1 MRQSISVFI
10 SVILLFSCAEK
21 KSAKTLFTKVDD
33 SGIKFTNT
41 ILNSRDFNIFSYRNF
56 YNGAGVAAGDI
67 NNDGLADVFFTAN
80 MGPNKLFL
88 NKGNFQFE
96 DISEKAG
103 FRDKKQW
110 STGVVMVDINH
121 DNLLDIY
128 VCNAGF
134 QKGVSNTNELWINN
148 GNLTFTEKAADYGL
162 NESGYTTHAAFFDY
176 DLDGDLDAYI
186 LKNSFIPVNTLNY
199 SNKRDLRAEDWPV
212 ADFLKGGGDK
222 LLRNDNGHFTDVSK
236 AANIY
241 GSLIGFGL
249 GVTVGDVN
257 QDGYPDIYVSND
269 FFERDY
275 LYINQHD
282 GNFKE
287 ELESRIK
294 HLSHS
299 SMGADMAD
307 INNDGLEDIFVT
319 EMLPDNDYRLKTTT
333 SFENIDVQRYKEKS
347 GFYHQYMQN
356 TLQLNNG
363 SGNFS
368 EIAQYAGVAASDW
381 SWGALMFDADNDG
394 WNDIYICNGI
404 YNDVTDQDFIDFFAN
419 EIVQRMVLTGKKEEI
434 EEIIKKMP
442 SNPIANKMYRNNGN
456 LKFSEVGEQWG
467 MGEKSFSNGAAYADL
482 DNDGDLDLIVN
493 NVNQPALVFKNNSRE
508 LNKNHFVS
516 LRLKGTENNTR
527 AIGSLVTVYA
537 DSIRLIKEL
546 IPSRGFQSSVDYQLV
561 FGLGQQK
568 KIDSITV
575 RWPDQKITT
584 LLNPL
589 LDTIITVD
597 ESGARTVAPQAPG
610 NDNIFTAVPAPFEKH
625 TEDDFVDFYMERNV
639 PQMLSREGPRA
650 SIADV
655 NGDGVE
661 DIYIGGT
668 LKQGGQLYLGK
679 GNGFVLSPSL
689 SAQLKDFED
698 YASVFFDVD
707 KDGDKDL
714 FLGAGGN
721 NKPSFNKDLQNRL
734 YINDGHGNFTISS
747 DPLPKNMGNTCL
759 LLPFDFDNDGDE
771 DLFAATRCM
780 PMNYGVVPESY
791 VYLNDGKGRFTLLPK
806 EQCGPLSDA
815 GMITGADWVSDG
827 KGYRSLVVVGEWMAP
842 RQFTWSNNQFKE
854 INTTLAGLQG
864 WWQTVKAADL
874 DGDGDDDLVLG
885 NLGGNFYL
893 KPDSSNPVK
902 LWINSFSQSMIPEKI
917 ITRTINNKDVPVFLK
932 RDLTDQIPTLKKQN
946 LKHQD
951 YGKKSIQELFDDAM
965 IKSSTVRKVT
975 YTSSCIAW
983 NEGNGKYT
991 ITELPTAIQ
1000 LSSVNAV
1007 LITDVNNDG
1016 KKDIIIGGNLTHW
1029 QPQFGSID
1037 ASYGN
1042 LMLNLGN
1049 RKWSNL
1055 SSSQSGILAK
1065 GSVRDIKEMNI
1076 KGTRNIIFLAND
1088 EFPQMYSL
1096 KKK

>member
-1 MRQSISVFI
+1 MQKFI
-10 SVILLFSCAEK
+10 SIIAVISIVISCSEK
-21 KSAKTLFTKVDD
+21 KAAKTLFTKIDD
-33 SGIKFTNT
+33 SGIKFSNT
-41 ILNSRDFNIFSYRNF
+41 ISNSRDFNIFSYRNF
-56 YNGAGVAAGDI
+56 YNGAGVATGDI

-103 FRDKKQW
+103 FHDKKQW

-148 GNLTFTEKAADYGL
+148 GNLSFTEKAAEYGL
-162 NESGYTTHAAFFDY
+162 NDSGYTTHAAFFDV

-222 LLRNDNGHFTDVSK
+222 LLRNDNGHFTDISK
-236 AANIY
+236 QANIF

-257 QDGYPDIYVSND
+257 HDGYPDIYVSND

-275 LYINQHD
+275 LYINQQN
-282 GNFKE
+282 GTFKE
-287 ELESRIK
+287 DLENRIQ

-333 SFENIDVQRYKEKS
+333 SFENVDVQRYKEKS

-363 SGNFS
+363 NGNFK

-419 EIVQRMVLTGKKEEI
+419 DIVQRMVMTGKKEEI

-442 SNPIANKMYRNNGN
+442 SNPIANKMYRNKGN
-456 LKFSEVGEQWG
+456 LQFADMGEQWG
-467 MGEKSFSNGAAYADL
+467 MTEKTFSNGAAYADL
-482 DNDGDLDLIVN
+482 DNDGDLDLVIN
-493 NVNQPALVFKNNSRE
+493 NVNQPALIYKNNSRE

-516 LRLKGTENNTR
+516 IRLKGKENNTR
-527 AIGSLVTVYA
+527 AVGSLVTVYS
-537 DSIRLIKEL
+537 DSITMTKEL
-546 IPSRGFQSSVDYQLV
+546 IPSRGFQSSVDYQMV
-561 FGLGQQK
+561 FGLGQHK

-575 RWPDQKITT
+575 RWPDLQITT
-584 LLNPL
+584 LLHPAM
-589 LDTIITVD
+589 DTSLAISETNSRVVPRQSAIKETMF
-597 ESGARTVAPQAPG
+597 S
-610 NDNIFTAVPAPFEKH
+610 AVPAPFEKH
-625 TEDDFVDFYMERNV
+625 SEDDFVDFYMERNT
-639 PQMLSREGPRA
+639 PQLLSREGPRA

-655 NGDGVE
+655 NGDGVQ

-668 LKQGGQLYLGK
+668 LKQAGQLYIRK
-679 GNGFVLSPSL
+679 GNGFVLSPGL
-689 SAQLKDFED
+689 SGQLQGFED

-707 KDGDKDL
+707 EDGDQDL

-721 NKPSFNKDLQNRL
+721 NKPSFNNNLQNRL
-734 YINDGHGNFTISS
+734 YINDGKGNFSLS
-747 DPLPKNMGNTCL
+747 PHPLPKNMGNTCV
-759 LLPFDFDNDGDE
+759 LLPFDIDNDGDM

-780 PMNYGVVPESY
+780 PMNYGITPESY
-791 VYLNDGKGRFTLLPK
+791 VYVNNGKGGFTLLPK

-815 GMITGADWVSDG
+815 GMISGADWVSDG
-827 KGYRSLVVVGEWMAP
+827 KGNNALVVVGDWMSP
-842 RQFTWSNNQFKE
+842 RQFSWSNNKFSE
-854 INTTLAGLQG
+854 MNTSLAGLQG
-864 WWQTVKAADL
+864 WWQTVTAEDL

-885 NLGGNFYL
+885 NLGRNFYL

-902 LWINSFSQSMIPEKI
+902 LWINSFSQSMMPEKI
-917 ITRTINNKDVPVFLK
+917 ITRTIDKKDVPVFLK
-932 RDLTDQIPTLKKQN
+932 RELTDQIPTLKKQN

-951 YGKKSIQELFDDAM
+951 YGKKSIQELFDETM
-965 IKSSTVRKVT
+965 IKSSIVKKVN
-975 YTSSCIAW
+975 YTASCIAW

-991 ITELPTAIQ
+991 IMEFPPVVQ
-1000 LSSVNAV
+1000 LSSVNSI
-1007 LITDVNNDG
+1007 LITDINGDG
-1016 KKDIIIGGNLTHW
+1016 RKDLVMGGNLTHW
-1029 QPQFGSID
+1029 QPQFSRID
-1037 ASYGN
+1037 ASYGHV
-1042 LMLNLGN
+1042 MLNLGN
-1049 RKWSNL
+1049 RKWTYVPSVE
-1055 SSSQSGILAK
+1055 SGIWVK
-1065 GSVRDIKEMNI
+1065 GNVRDIKEMDINNR
-1076 KGTRNIIFLAND
+1076 RNFIFFSND
-1088 EFPQMYSL
+1088 EFPLMYSL
-1096 KKK
+1096 NKK

>member
-1 MRQSISVFI
+1 MRRFIFYIAVSIYLS
-10 SVILLFSCAEK
+10 SCTDKEEAM
-21 KSAKTLFTKVDD
+21 TLFTKLDNC
-33 SGIKFTNT
+33 GIQFSNN
-41 ILNSRDFNIFSYRNF
+41 ISNSRDFNIFSYRNF
-56 YNGAGVAAGDI
+56 YNGAGVATGDI

-96 DISEKAG
+96 DISGKAG
-103 FRDKKQW
+103 FNDKKQW

-134 QKGVSNTNELWINN
+134 QKGVSNINELWINN
-148 GNLTFTEKAADYGL
+148 GNLTFSEKAAEYGL

-236 AANIY
+236 DANIY

-257 QDGYPDIYVSND
+257 HDGYPDIYVSND

-275 LYINQHD
+275 LYINQQN
-282 GNFKE
+282 GTFKE
-287 ELESRIK
+287 DLENRIQ

-333 SFENIDVQRYKEKS
+333 SFENVDVQRYKEKS
-347 GFYHQYMQN
+347 GFYHQFMQN

-363 SGNFS
+363 NGNFR

-419 EIVQRMVLTGKKEEI
+419 DIVQRMVMTGKKEEI

-442 SNPIANKMYRNNGN
+442 SNPIANKMYRNKGN
-456 LKFSEVGEQWG
+456 LQFDDMGEQWG
-467 MGEKSFSNGAAYADL
+467 MSEKTFSNGAAYADL
-482 DNDGDLDLIVN
+482 DNDGDLDLVIN
-493 NVNQPALVFKNNSRE
+493 NVNQPALIYKNNSRE
-508 LNKNHFVS
+508 INKNHFIS
-516 LRLKGTENNTR
+516 IRLKGKENNSM
-527 AIGSLVTVYA
+527 AVGSLVTVYA
-537 DSIRLIKEL
+537 DSITQVREL

-561 FGLGQQK
+561 FGLGRK
-568 KIDSITV
+568 GKIDSITV
-575 RWPDQKITT
+575 RWPDQHTSTILQPAT
-584 LLNPL
+584 
-589 LDTIITVD
+589 DTILTIS
-597 ESGARTVAPQAPG
+597 ESNVRPPVLSTGRETLFA
-610 NDNIFTAVPAPFEKH
+610 AVHSPFEKH
-625 TEDDFVDFYMERNV
+625 TEDDFVDFYMERNI
-639 PQMLSREGPRA
+639 PQLLSREGPRA
-650 SIADV
+650 TVADV
-655 NGDGVE
+655 NGDGLD

-668 LKQGGQLYLGK
+668 LKQPGQLYIRK
-679 GNGFVLSPSL
+679 GNGFTVSAGLSK
-689 SAQLKDFED
+689 QLQGFED
-698 YASVFFDVD
+698 YSSAFFDAD
-707 KDGDKDL
+707 KDGDQDL

-721 NKPSFNKDLQNRL
+721 NKPSFNKELQNRL
-734 YINDGHGNFTISS
+734 YINDGKGNFSPGPY
-747 DPLPKNMGNTCL
+747 PLPKNMGNTGV
-759 LLPFDFDNDGDE
+759 LLPFDLDTDGDT

-780 PMNYGVVPESY
+780 PSNYGVVPESY
-791 VYLNDGKGRFTLLPK
+791 VYVNDGKGSFTLLPK
-806 EQCGPLSDA
+806 EQAGPLADA
-815 GMITGADWVSDG
+815 GMITGAVWVADG
-827 KGYRSLVVVGEWMAP
+827 RGGSTLIVVGDWMAP
-842 RQFTWSNNQFKE
+842 RQFTWNNNKFTE
-854 INTTLAGLQG
+854 MSTSLSGMHG
-864 WWQTVKAADL
+864 WWQTVTAEDL

-893 KPDSSNPVK
+893 KPDSAHPVK

-917 ITRTINNKDVPVFLK
+917 ITRTIDKKDVPVFLK
-932 RDLTDQIPTLKKQN
+932 RELTDQIPTLKKQN
-946 LKHQD
+946 LKYQD
-951 YGKKSIQELFDDAM
+951 YGNKSIQELFDDAM
-965 IKSSTVRKVT
+965 IKSSIVRNVT
-975 YTSSCIAW
+975 YTASCIAY
-983 NEGNGKYT
+983 NEGNGKYS
-991 ITELPTAIQ
+991 IMEFPPDVQ

-1007 LITDVNNDG
+1007 LATDLNGDG
-1016 KKDIIIGGNLTHW
+1016 RKDLLMGGNLTHW
-1029 QPQFGSID
+1029 QPQFSRID
-1037 ASYGN
+1037 ASYGHVI
-1042 LMLNLGN
+1042 LNQGN
-1049 RKWSNL
+1049 RKWIYPPSRET
-1055 SSSQSGILAK
+1055 GIWTK
-1065 GSVRDIKEMNI
+1065 GEVRGITEMNLNS
-1076 KGTRNIIFLAND
+1076 KRHFIFLVNN
-1088 EFPQMYSL
+1088 EFPLMYSL
-1096 KKK
+1096 NKK

>member
-1 MRQSISVFI
+1 MGKFI
-10 SVILLFSCAEK
+10 YFIAVITFLLSCSEK
-21 KSAKTLFTKVDD
+21 KTAKTLFTRVDN
-33 SGIKFTNT
+33 SGIQFSNN
-41 ILNSRDFNIFSYRNF
+41 ISNSRDFNIFSYRNF
-56 YNGAGVAAGDI
+56 YNGAGVATGDI
-67 NNDGLADVFFTAN
+67 NNDGLADVFLTAN

-103 FRDKKQW
+103 FHSKKQW

-121 DNLLDIY
+121 DKLLDIY

-148 GNLTFTEKAADYGL
+148 GNLSFTEKAEEYGL

-222 LLRNDNGHFTDVSK
+222 LLRNDDGHFKDVSK
-236 AANIY
+236 EANIY

-275 LYINQHD
+275 LYINQHN
-282 GNFKE
+282 GTFKE
-287 ELESRIK
+287 DLENRIQ

-333 SFENIDVQRYKEKS
+333 SFENVDVQRYKEKS

-363 SGNFS
+363 HGNFR

-419 EIVQRMVLTGKKEEI
+419 DIVQRMVMTGKKEEI

-442 SNPIANKMYRNNGN
+442 SNPVANKMFRNKGN
-456 LKFSEVGEQWG
+456 LQFADVGEQWG
-467 MGEKSFSNGAAYADL
+467 MADKTFSNGAAYADL

-493 NVNQPALVFKNNSRE
+493 NVNQPALIYKNNSRE
-508 LNKNHFVS
+508 LNKNHFIS
-516 LRLKGTENNTR
+516 IRLKGREKNTM
-527 AIGSLVTVYA
+527 AVGSLVTVFA
-537 DSIRLIKEL
+537 DSITLVKEL

-561 FGLGQQK
+561 FGLGQYK
-568 KIDSITV
+568 RIDSITV
-575 RWPDQKITT
+575 RWADQRTSTILHPAMDTMLTIEEINTEPQDTT
-584 LLNPL
+584 VIQKENL
-589 LDTIITVD
+589 
-597 ESGARTVAPQAPG
+597 
-610 NDNIFTAVPAPFEKH
+610 FTRVNSPFERH
-625 TEDDFVDFYMERNV
+625 AEDDFVDFYMERNI
-639 PQMLSREGPRA
+639 PQLLSREGPRA
-650 SIADV
+650 SVGDV
-655 NGDGVE
+655 NGDGME

-668 LKQGGQLYLGK
+668 LKQAGQLYIRK
-679 GNGFVLSPSL
+679 GNGFILSDGL
-689 SAQLKDFED
+689 SKQLENFED
-698 YASVFFDVD
+698 YASLFFDAD
-707 KDGDKDL
+707 RDGDQDL

-721 NKPSFNKDLQNRL
+721 HKPSFNKELQNRL
-734 YINDGHGNFTISS
+734 YVNDGKGNFSPS
-747 DPLPKNMGNTCL
+747 PYALPKNMGNTGV
-759 LLPFDFDNDGDE
+759 LLPFDMDNDGDT

-780 PMNYGVVPESY
+780 PSNYGITPESY
-791 VYLNDGKGRFTLLPK
+791 VYVNDGKGRFALLPK

-827 KGYRSLVVVGEWMAP
+827 KGGSTLIVVGDWMAP
-842 RQFTWSNNQFKE
+842 RQFAWNNGKFTE
-854 INTTLAGLQG
+854 INTSLAGMSG
-864 WWQTVKAADL
+864 WWQTVLAEDL

-893 KPDSSNPVK
+893 KPDSAHPVK

-917 ITRTINNKDVPVFLK
+917 ITRTIDKKDVPVFLK
-932 RDLTDQIPTLKKQN
+932 RELTDQIPTLKKKN

-951 YGKKSIQELFDDAM
+951 YGNKSIQELFDAEM
-965 IKSSTVRKVT
+965 IKSSTVSKVT
-975 YTSSCIAW
+975 YTASCIAW

-991 ITELPTAIQ
+991 IVEFPPEVQ

-1007 LITDVNNDG
+1007 LVTDLNNDG
-1016 KKDIIIGGNLTHW
+1016 RKDLVMGGNLTHW
-1029 QPQFGSID
+1029 QPQFSRID
-1037 ASYGN
+1037 ASYGHVI
-1042 LMLNLGN
+1042 LNLGN
-1049 RKWSNL
+1049 REWKLLPSVETGLW
-1055 SSSQSGILAK
+1055 IK
-1065 GSVRDIKEMNI
+1065 GEVRAIKEMNLNNS
-1076 KGTRNIIFLAND
+1076 RHFIFLAND
-1088 EFPQMYSL
+1088 LVPLMYSL
-1096 KKK
+1096 NKK